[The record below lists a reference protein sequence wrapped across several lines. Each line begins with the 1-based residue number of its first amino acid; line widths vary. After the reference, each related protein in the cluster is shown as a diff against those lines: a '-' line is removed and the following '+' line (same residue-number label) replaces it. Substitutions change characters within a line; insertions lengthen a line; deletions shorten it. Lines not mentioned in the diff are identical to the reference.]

1 MGSSEISE
9 NTNDTI
15 SEIFNLEDFSSKEN
29 IIPNENVSKGW
40 KNENWR

>member
-15 SEIFNLEDFSSKEN
+15 SDIYSLEDFSSKGN
-29 IIPNENVSKGW
+29 LIPNNNVSKGW
-40 KNENWR
+40 KNENFW